1 MPTSLS
7 NNIVTA
13 LQTTYFDDFNED
25 KRYYRILFRPSVAVQ
40 ARELTQLQTI
50 LQNQV
55 SRLGDYNFK
64 DGSIVDGIHLTYRY
78 PFPFVRL
85 ADTFNANTSKAV
97 TEYDQN
103 YLITN
108 SANGTIAVKAYIGY
122 SARGYKANYP
132 DTNIWY
138 LTYVQTGKDGSNNDV
153 NEFKSGDT
161 LYVYDTTQDRTSAL
175 DPGKLL
181 DSISVIT
188 SNSTVNATG
197 YGYGVTTQPGIIYQ
211 KGFFA
216 TVPRQT
222 AIIRKYDNQV
232 NNYVIGFETHE
243 SIVTENQDS
252 SLNDNANG
260 STNYNAPGAHRL
272 QLTPTLVARPKSE
285 VSNNFFAIA
294 EFDNSTLA
302 TQAQNANDPTAK
314 LLDSMALRTYDT
326 NGDYVVSPFT
336 VDTAPV
342 SGNSAAFYYKVSSG
356 TAYVQGYKVNK
367 IQTVYVNG
375 DRAVN
380 TNIEQ
385 NIGVTADLGGFV
397 IVNQV
402 EGLFNNETLSSVA
415 LYDTA
420 QTSLSDRENASSSPA
435 GSIIGYANVR
445 GMQYYS
451 GTKGFYNTQYAL
463 FIFNIKMNSGSSFSQ
478 VRSFVQNTAGSGYAR
493 ADAVLSGG
501 IAVLNDSS
509 RTAAVFDTGFK
520 AVKSLVVN
528 GASST
533 DSTFTFRQ
541 ISSTTIAANGTA
553 TFNLDTA
560 APGGAERLGISV
572 GNYSTPS
579 ILNQFNLT
587 LGAANWSANLSGNL
601 SITSGNTTVTGT
613 GTSFTTQIANGE
625 LIRVANSSTS
635 VLYQVN
641 AVSNNTTLT
650 LVQTPAAT
658 YGSYQYGHY
667 YPEGHIFNVSS
678 INAIAGGISFTI
690 NTGVTLNSTSTVY
703 CSYPVTKSTA
713 VAAKKDVHEST
724 YVKID
729 CSNNAAGAVGPW
741 DLGLVDVFNI
751 RSVYVGTTYSNT
763 NPDYA
768 SWFTLDN
775 GQRDDMYD
783 HARLYIKPQYAA
795 NITGSNKLLIKLDH
809 FTANTTAGVGFFTVD
824 SYPVDDANTAN
835 TTAIVTAQIP
845 IFQSPTAGP
854 IDLRNSIDFRPV
866 KYNTANVAT
875 VDSGATIN
883 PAVSNTSFNI
893 TSTNQYICEP
903 SSTFTADF
911 EYYLPRYDILTMTKD
926 GTIYPKEGRS
936 AVYPQL
942 PVIENDTMALAQV
955 YVPPYPSLTTPEA
968 EQYGRRDLAMSI
980 TIKTH
985 KRYTMAD
992 IGKFEDRIKRL
1003 EYYVVLNALE
1013 QNARDM
1019 NIPSASNP
1027 ALNRFKNGIFAE
1039 PFHSFDNSDVSNF
1052 EFKAAIDPPNS
1063 TLRPFFSQ
1071 QPMDFIYDTANSTT
1085 VSTVSTVLAPYTHLH
1100 YISQPFTT
1108 GYRNVTST
1116 VWQWN
1121 GNLSLFPSYDYFVD
1135 TKQGANV
1142 SVQVD
1147 TSTPWNQFASSPFGS
1162 IYGQWRTTQVS
1173 STSTSTSSQS
1183 GDTIA
1188 TTTTTTTATTQARTV
1203 QKISVDTVAETYNLG
1218 NFVTDVSVSP
1228 YLRSRVVA
1236 IVANNLKP
1244 NTTLH
1249 AFFDGVLVDQYV
1261 APGVLSGITTDETSK
1276 SSDFVK
1282 QNGNYGDKLV
1292 STADGKFY
1300 GLFKIPAATFRT
1312 GDRSF
1317 RLANVTDLINDAG
1330 AVITSAAGTYS
1341 GSSTTLT
1348 KQQTTLTVLQPTVVY
1363 SANQQQQTL
1372 TSTSSTTSYVTL
1384 PPQNTGRDGGGP
1396 GPHCGDPLGQAFSI
1410 ADYTDGG
1417 SGVYISKIGV
1427 YFQSVDSNPNNGI
1440 TLFVNETLNGYPNK
1454 LVTVGRARLLA
1465 SQCSVSSTGTV
1476 ETQFVLDEP
1485 FLASTGK
1492 EYVFALYPDG
1502 NSPEWTCFTAQIG
1515 GIDLN
1520 TGQNIYSA
1528 PSAGNMFISSNYS
1541 TWTAVQK
1548 EFVQYNIYRANFSTG
1563 DFYAYF
1569 NNDNKEYIT
1578 TGGFTRANSAVAIE
1592 VGDLVYTANATGGPN
1607 TFSNAAFGKVSFV
1620 DEPNS
1625 IIHLDSS
1632 VNGNFFSGNNINVYR
1647 TPDSSNTAYI
1657 TNTYLIANATISTVD
1672 NIQYQAVVPK
1682 FGMVQPVYTSISYG
1696 FEGTDNTYLK
1706 DSSYQAMTNEL
1717 EYEYL
1722 DKSRYLVSKSNEIAN
1737 MSGAKSSTY
1746 AVKLSTSSSFVSPAL
1761 SLKKKSS
1768 IFVKNIINNDV
1779 TNEYTRYGN
1788 ANTKYVSKVVV
1799 LEDGQEAE
1807 DLQVF
1812 VSMYRPSQSNVY
1824 VYGKFW
1830 NNTDGETFVSKN
1842 WTLLN
1847 YLNGTDTVYSSPTD
1861 RTDIREYLFGIGS
1874 SPVNTND
1881 AYLDQT
1887 NSGILTYVNAGGSK
1901 FVTFKSFAIKIVLV
1915 TSNPVKIPMVHD
1927 LRAIALQV

>member
-7 NNIVTA
+7 NNIATA

-85 ADTFNANTSKAV
+85 VDTFNANTSKSV

-108 SANGTIAVKAYIGY
+108 SANGTIAVKAYVGY

-138 LTYVQTGKDGSNNDV
+138 LTYVQTGKDGSNNDIT
-153 NEFKSGDT
+153 EFQSGDT

-197 YGYGVTTQPGIIYQ
+197 YGYGVTTQPGVIYQ

-232 NNYVIGFETHE
+232 NNYVIGFETQE
-243 SIVTENQDS
+243 SIVTENQDP

-272 QLTPTLVARPKSE
+272 QLTPTLVARPKSD

-294 EFDNSTLA
+294 EFDNSKMA
-302 TQAQNANDPTAK
+302 TQNQNANDPTAK
-314 LLDSMALRTYDT
+314 LLDSMAIRTYDT
-326 NGDYVVSPFT
+326 NGDYVVNPFT
-336 VDTAPV
+336 VDTTPIAGSP
-342 SGNSAAFYYKVSSG
+342 NNFYYTVSTG
-356 TAYVQGYKVNK
+356 TAYIQGYKVNK
-367 IQTVYVNG
+367 IQTVYVTG

-380 TNIEQ
+380 TNIEKQ
-385 NIGVTADLGGFV
+385 IGVTADVGGFV
-397 IVNQV
+397 IVNQA
-402 EGLFNNETLSSVA
+402 EGIFNNEILSSVA

-420 QTSLSDRENASSSPA
+420 QTSLSDRENASSAPA

-451 GTKGFYNTQYAL
+451 GTKGLYSTQYAL
-463 FIFNIKMNSGSSFSQ
+463 FIFNVKMNSGSSFSQ
-478 VRSFVQNTAGSGYAR
+478 VRSFVQNTGGSGYAR

-501 IAVLNDSS
+501 VAVLNDSS
-509 RTAAVFDTGFK
+509 RTATVFDTGFK
-520 AVKSLVVN
+520 AVKTLVVN
-528 GASST
+528 GASSSET
-533 DSTFTFRQ
+533 SFNFRQ
-541 ISSTTIAANGTA
+541 ISSTTMAANGTA
-553 TFNLDTA
+553 TFNLDTV
-560 APGGAERLGISV
+560 APGGPERLGISV
-572 GNYSTPS
+572 GNYSTSS
-579 ILNQFNLT
+579 ILNQFNIAA
-587 LGAANWSANLSGNL
+587 GAAVWSANLTGNVA
-601 SITSGNTTVTGT
+601 ITSGNTTVVGT

-641 AVSNNTTLT
+641 AVSNNTILT
-650 LVQTPAAT
+650 LVQTPGASYAT
-658 YGSYQYGHY
+658 YQFGHY
-667 YPEGHIFNVSS
+667 YPEGHIFNISS
-678 INAIAGGISFTI
+678 VNAISGGISFTI
-690 NTGVTLNSTSTVY
+690 NTGLSLSSTLTVY
-703 CSYPVTKSTA
+703 GSYPVTKSTA
-713 VAAKKDVHEST
+713 VAAKKDEHQGT

-729 CSNNAAGAVGPW
+729 CSNNTGGTVGPW
-741 DLGLVDVFNI
+741 DLGLVDVHNI
-751 RSVYVGTTYSNT
+751 QNIYVGTTYANT
-763 NPDYA
+763 NPDYS

-783 HARLYIKPQYAA
+783 HAKLYIKPQYAA
-795 NITGSNKLLIKLDH
+795 NLTGSNKLLVKLDH

-824 SYPVDDANTAN
+824 SYPIDDANTAN
-835 TTAIVTAQIP
+835 TTAIQTAQIP
-845 IFQSPTAGP
+845 LFQSPTAGP
-854 IDLRNSIDFRPV
+854 IDLRNAIDFRPL
-866 KYNTANVAT
+866 KYNTAT
-875 VDSGATIN
+875 VTTDPTAASIN

-893 TSTNQYICEP
+893 TSTNQYMVEP
-903 SSTFTADF
+903 SSTIAGDF

-936 AVYPQL
+936 AVYPQI

-955 YVPPYPSLTTPEA
+955 YVPPYPSLTTSES
-968 EQYGRRDLAMSI
+968 EQFNRRDLAIST

-1039 PFHSFDNSDVSNF
+1039 PFHSFDNADVSNF

-1063 TLRPFFSQ
+1063 TLRPFFNQ
-1071 QPMDFIYDTANSTT
+1071 QPIDFVYDTANSTT
-1085 VSTVSTVLAPYTHLH
+1085 VNLVSAVMAPYTHVH

-1108 GYRNVTST
+1108 GYRNVTAT

-1121 GNLSLFPSYDYFVD
+1121 GNLQLFPSYDYFVD
-1135 TKQGANV
+1135 TTQGANV
-1142 SVQVD
+1142 AVNVD
-1147 TSTPWNQFASSPFGS
+1147 TSTPWKQFASSPFGTV
-1162 IYGQWRTTQVS
+1162 YGQWRTTNITN
-1173 STSTSTSSQS
+1173 TSTSSSSQS

-1203 QKISVDTVAETYNLG
+1203 QSISVDTVAENYNIG
-1218 NFVTDVSVSP
+1218 NLVTDVSISP
-1228 YLRSRVVA
+1228 YLRSRIVA
-1236 IVANNLKP
+1236 VVANNLKP

-1261 APGVLSGITTDETSK
+1261 APGVLSGTTTEEIGK
-1276 SSDFVK
+1276 SDDFVN
-1282 QNGNYGDKLV
+1282 QAGNYGDRLV
-1292 STADGKFY
+1292 STSDGKFY

-1348 KQQTTLTVLQPTVVY
+1348 KQQTTLTVIEPTIVY

-1384 PPQNTGRDGGGP
+1384 PPQNTSGGG
-1396 GPHCGDPLGQAFSI
+1396 GGGAPHCGDPLGQAFI
-1410 ADYTDGG
+1410 MADYTDGG
-1417 SGVYISKIGV
+1417 SGAYISKIGV
-1427 YFQSVDSNPNNGI
+1427 FFQAVDSNPNNGI

-1454 LVTVGRARLLA
+1454 LVTVGRARLLS
-1465 SQCSVSSTGTV
+1465 SQCSVSATGTV

-1492 EYVFALYPDG
+1492 MYTFALYPDG
-1502 NSPEWTCFTAQIG
+1502 NSPEWTVFTAQVG
-1515 GIDLN
+1515 GVDLN

-1528 PSAGNMFISSNYS
+1528 PSAGNMFISSNYA

-1548 EFVQYNIYRANFSTG
+1548 EFLQYNIYRANFTTG

-1569 NNDNKEYIT
+1569 NNEDDEFIT
-1578 TGGFTRANSAVAIE
+1578 TGGFTRANTAVAIE
-1592 VGDLVYTANATGGPN
+1592 IGDIVYTANSTGGPN
-1607 TFSNAAFGKVSFV
+1607 TFSNAAFGRVSYV
-1620 DEPNS
+1620 DEPNN
-1625 IIHLDSS
+1625 IVYLDKST
-1632 VNGNFFSGNNINVYR
+1632 NGKFFAANNINIYR
-1647 TPDSSNTAYI
+1647 TPDSSNTAYV
-1657 TNTYLIANATISTVD
+1657 TNTYLIANATISSV
-1672 NIQYQAVVPK
+1672 NNLQYQAVVPK
-1682 FGMVQPVYTSISYG
+1682 FGMVQPVYTSITYS
-1696 FEGTDNTYLK
+1696 FEGTDASYLK
-1706 DSSYQAMTNEL
+1706 DSSYQSMTNEL

-1722 DKSRYLVSKSNEIAN
+1722 DKSRYVVSKSNEIAN
-1737 MSGAKSSTY
+1737 MSGTKSATY
-1746 AVKLSTSSSFVSPAL
+1746 SIKLSTSSPFVSPAV

-1768 IFVKNIINNDV
+1768 IFVNNLINNDI

-1788 ANTKYVSKVVV
+1788 ATTKYVSKAVV
-1799 LEDGQEAE
+1799 LADGQEAE

-1812 VSMYRPSQSNVY
+1812 VSMYRPTNSNVY
-1824 VYGKFW
+1824 VYAKFW

-1847 YLNGTDTVYSSPTD
+1847 YLNGTDAVYSNPTD
-1861 RTDIREYLFGIGS
+1861 RTDIREYQFGIGS

-1901 FVTFKSFAIKIVLV
+1901 FVTYKTFAIKIVLV
-1915 TSNPVKIPMVHD
+1915 TSNPAKIPMVHD
-1927 LRAIALQV
+1927 LRAIAMQV